1 MICISIGEASV
12 EDCLLAIGGAE
23 CAEIRL
29 DLLAAGPEAVERIF
43 ASHPRLI
50 ATCRPGS
57 LAEESRAELL
67 IRAIDSGAAYV
78 DVELEWEGPV
88 RDRVV
93 DRARA
98 AGCRVIVSFH
108 DHETTPESAGLRK
121 IIERSF
127 DRGADAVKV
136 ACRVRSDRENARLL
150 GLLDDSRPLIVI
162 GMGDRGRITRIAAPL
177 LGSLWTYAAA
187 FPGKETADGQR
198 DAASLARLLKEWAD
212 G

>member
-12 EDCLLAIGGAE
+12 ADCLRAIEGAE

-43 ASHPRLI
+43 SSHPRLI

-57 LAEESRAELL
+57 LAEQSRAELL
-67 IRAIDSGAAYV
+67 IRAIDSGAAFV
-78 DVELEWEGPV
+78 DVELEWESPI
-88 RDRVV
+88 RDGIVA
-93 DRARA
+93 RARA
-98 AGCRVIVSFH
+98 AGCRVIVSYH
-108 DHETTPESAGLRK
+108 DHETTPERAELLK

-136 ACRVRSDRENARLL
+136 ACRVRSDRENARLI
-150 GLLDDSRPLIVI
+150 GLLDDSRPLIII

-187 FPGKETADGQR
+187 FPGKETADGQQ
-198 DAASLARLLKEWAD
+198 DAASLARRMKEWAD
-212 G
+212 V

>member
-1 MICISIGEASV
+1 MICISIGEASIA
-12 EDCLLAIGGAE
+12 DCLRAIEGAE

-29 DLLAAGPEAVERIF
+29 DLLATGPEAVERIF
-43 ASHPRLI
+43 SSHPRLI

-57 LAEESRAELL
+57 LGEETRAELL
-67 IRAIDSGAAYV
+67 IRAIDSGAAFV
-78 DVELEWEGPV
+78 DVELEWEGPL
-88 RDRVV
+88 RDAVV

-98 AGCRVIVSFH
+98 AGCRVIISFH
-108 DHETTPESAGLRK
+108 DHETTPERAELLK

-150 GLLDDSRPLIVI
+150 GLLDDARPLIVI

-187 FPGKETADGQR
+187 FPGKETADGQQ
-198 DAASLARLLKEWAD
+198 DAASLARRMKEWAD